1 MQFLEKT
8 TSLEKTIK
16 ETILFFLFEHTNIT
30 TLYLHEKLFFFQ
42 KLLKLLETKLFKGDI
57 FVFSF
62 SIKHV
67 NLLLTKN
74 NLKSYKTM
82 KILTHKKTKREI
94 TLSKPNKAKAHK
106 GDSRMFY
113 LIKNKSRA
121 S

>member
-57 FVFSF
+57 FVFSIF
-62 SIKHV
+62 
-67 NLLLTKN
+67 
-74 NLKSYKTM
+74 
-82 KILTHKKTKREI
+82 
-94 TLSKPNKAKAHK
+94 NKACKPT
-106 GDSRMFY
+106 F
-113 LIKNKSRA
+113 NKKQSQKL
-121 S
+121 